1 MSLKRI
7 DNTKMTPYS
16 SSSRQRRNT
25 ISPNIEK
32 NKKIGDYLLLST
44 IGRGTFSKV
53 KLGLHLPT
61 KQKVAIKILDKEK
74 INDEADIERIRRE
87 IHILSILRHPNIVQ
101 LYETIT
107 SDNTIYIIMEYVEG
121 KDLFQ
126 YIYSMQHLTE
136 YKSSQLFRQLISCL
150 EYIHKLGIVHRDIKP
165 ENILL
170 NKNKKI
176 LKLVDFG
183 LSNTYEKDE
192 LIKTAC
198 GSPCYAAPEMI
209 SGKDYEG
216 FYSDLWSCGV
226 VLYCMLVGRLPFDDE
241 DIKKL
246 YHNIKLANYIMPNF
260 LSNYAQDILRR
271 ILVTNPKRRIKLDE
285 LKKHPFILLS
295 EKTPMFKGIIVDNDE
310 IPVDYDIVQM
320 MKEKYF
326 NSEEDYNINCDII
339 VGNIKNNL
347 HNKITT
353 IYYLLFKSK
362 IENNINDAYNRNK
375 YSIDNNNSINNSNN
389 DKSNSQNKNNS
400 ILNDTIKL
408 STNKKKLEINLI
420 SEDEKSPSFVKYI
433 NKIDS
438 NKIIDNERGSKSINQ
453 SIIKT
458 DNNSNNDSNY
468 SFKKNEKGKKIN
480 IHNIKKILFNNTNK
494 QSDENLIIDT
504 NKNIPQNT
512 KKEGITINNDNN
524 EKKFNILVINNFMSD
539 NDSSQTEKYQNIST
553 FNDKIN
559 IYDKNIEKKTK
570 NKKENNL
577 EELNMKNKLKEEK
590 NDIVQAKN
598 IITDNSNLSKN
609 KEYRD
614 NIINKII
621 YNTNKNNSRNVKRL
635 HSVKYSQQKRVKSQ
649 IGNSIKINNFTM
661 SINQTNNIN
670 KIKQKEINNNIN
682 DINKI
687 NKISFNTIKKNHFE
701 NNNINKIIGINN
713 LNLKPFQKCKKNNFN
728 SIENNNKLNDNLSTL
743 SNLSNNINAIK
754 NDDVHR
760 HNYVLSKIT
769 MNKTRKLNKSTSF
782 ANNQRNGNNKF
793 KRYIKKLFEDSLNN
807 DFSENKS
814 LNLTPLYHKNIPKKD
829 KVFKNINININK
841 KNIYYK
847 NYIDSDFPKSNKTS
861 NIIEVF
867 KANEFKN
874 YRKNSNIKSKKIN
887 NNVNNKSIET
897 HPNFVYNIKIE
908 KKGNI
913 IKNKYDFEEKMQKYM
928 KQRFKNCLRKKYSK
942 DKTNNLQ
949 IKISNN
955 YDKKSKSNTKSPN
968 SIASKIK
975 SESCSNKNY
984 MKYNNKILI
993 NNNNSVKS
1001 KNNSNNIKQNIK
1013 NKNKNN
1019 LNNINNI
1026 HNINTKINNNNFLF
1040 AVDFSNVIKKSISR
1054 NKKIKN
1060 RIPINLKNYNFFI
1073 KNDLMNVFKHNFNN
1087 SYNSQ
1092 NKQNTTY
1099 NKECKTTYHSRNKSK
1114 ERYDIIKYSP
1124 INKNKK
1130 SINVKAKSMNK
1141 KNRPRLNTN
1150 LNDINFVHNSKEK
1163 KYHINNGKIKKNV
1176 SPLK

>member
-1 MSLKRI
+1 MSLKKI
-7 DNTKMTPYS
+7 DNKLVLYS

-101 LYETIT
+101 LYETIN
-107 SDNTIYIIMEYVEG
+107 SDNTIYIIMEYIEG

-183 LSNTYEKDE
+183 LGNTYKKDE

-246 YHNIKLANYIMPNF
+246 YHNIKLANYVMPNF

-285 LKKHPFILLS
+285 LKRHPFILLS
-295 EKTPMFKGIIVDNDE
+295 EKTPMYKGIIVDNDE

-339 VGNIKNNL
+339 IGNIKNNL

-353 IYYLLFKSK
+353 IYYLLFKLK
-362 IENNINDAYNRNK
+362 YENHLDDANYKNK
-375 YSIDNNNSINNSNN
+375 FIIDNNSINNSNN
-389 DKSNSQNKNNS
+389 DKSNSHNKNNS

-408 STNKKKLEINLI
+408 STNKKNLEINLI

-438 NKIIDNERGSKSINQ
+438 NKIIDNEREKNSINH
-453 SIIKT
+453 SVIKN
-458 DNNSNNDSNY
+458 DNNSKNDSNY
-468 SFKKNEKGKKIN
+468 SFKKNEKEKKIN

-494 QSDENLIIDT
+494 KSDENSIIDT
-504 NKNIPQNT
+504 NKITPQNT

-539 NDSSQTEKYQNIST
+539 KDSSQNEKYQNLST

-559 IYDKNIEKKTK
+559 IYDKNIKKKSK

-577 EELNMKNKLKEEK
+577 VALNIRNKIKEEK
-590 NDIVQAKN
+590 NDIVQTRSF
-598 IITDNSNLSKN
+598 ITENSNLSKN

-621 YNTNKNNSRNVKRL
+621 FNTNKNNSRNMKRL
-635 HSVKYSQQKRVKSQ
+635 HSIKYYQKKRVNSQ

-661 SINQTNNIN
+661 SINQTNNLN
-670 KIKQKEINNNIN
+670 KIKQKEINYSNTN

-687 NKISFNTIKKNHFE
+687 NNKISFNTIKKNNFE
-701 NNNINKIIGINN
+701 SNNINKIIGINN
-713 LNLKPFQKCKKNNFN
+713 INLKPFQKCKKINFN
-728 SIENNNKLNDNLSTL
+728 SIENNNKLNDNLSNLT
-743 SNLSNNINAIK
+743 NLSSNINAIK
-754 NDDVHR
+754 NDDVNR

-769 MNKTRKLNKSTSF
+769 MNKTKKLNKSTSF
-782 ANNQRNGNNKF
+782 AYNQRNGNNKF

-814 LNLTPLYHKNIPKKD
+814 LNITPLYHKNIPKKD

-841 KNIYYK
+841 KNIYYR
-847 NYIDSDFPKSNKTS
+847 NYIDNDFPKSNKTN

-874 YRKNSNIKSKKIN
+874 YRKNSNIKNKKIN
-887 NNVNNKSIET
+887 NNANNISIET
-897 HPNFVYNIKIE
+897 HPNIAYNIKIE
-908 KKGNI
+908 KKGNL

-968 SIASKIK
+968 SITSKIK

-984 MKYNNKILI
+984 LKYNNKILI
-993 NNNNSVKS
+993 NYNNHSVKS
-1001 KNNSNNIKQNIK
+1001 KNNSNNNKQN
-1013 NKNKNN
+1013 NKNQ
-1019 LNNINNI
+1019 NNINKIN
-1026 HNINTKINNNNFLF
+1026 NINTKINNNNFLF

-1060 RIPINLKNYNFFI
+1060 KNPINLNNYNFLI
-1073 KNDLMNVFKHNFNN
+1073 KNDLLNVFKHNFNN
-1087 SYNSQ
+1087 SNNSQ
-1092 NKQNTTY
+1092 NKQNTAY
-1099 NKECKTTYHSRNKSK
+1099 NTECKTTYHSRNKSK

-1124 INKNKK
+1124 INNNKK
-1130 SINVKAKSMNK
+1130 IIKVKAKSMNK
-1141 KNRPRLNTN
+1141 KNKPKLNSN
-1150 LNDINFVHNSKEK
+1150 LNDINFMHNAKEK
-1163 KYHINNGKIKKNV
+1163 KLIINNGKVKKNIT
-1176 SPLK
+1176 PLK

>member
-7 DNTKMTPYS
+7 DNNKFNLYS

-107 SDNTIYIIMEYVEG
+107 SDNTIYIIMEYIEG

-246 YHNIKLANYIMPNF
+246 YHNIKLANYVMPNF

-285 LKKHPFILLS
+285 LKRHPFMLLS
-295 EKTPMFKGIIVDNDE
+295 EKTPMYKGIMVDNDE
-310 IPVDYDIVQM
+310 IPVEHDIVQQ

-326 NSEEDYNINCDII
+326 NSEEDYSINCDII

-353 IYYLLFKSK
+353 IYYLLYKSK
-362 IENNINDAYNRNK
+362 IENNIEDATNKNK
-375 YSIDNNNSINNSNN
+375 YNSDNNSNN
-389 DKSNSQNKNNS
+389 NINNSQKKNTS
-400 ILNDTIKL
+400 LLNDTIKL
-408 STNKKKLEINLI
+408 STKKKNLEINQI
-420 SEDEKSPSFVKYI
+420 SDDEKSPSFVKYI

-438 NKIIDNERGSKSINQ
+438 NKIIDNESENKSINQ

-458 DNNSNNDSNY
+458 DNCNSKDNSNY
-468 SFKKNEKGKKIN
+468 SFKKNDKIIN

-494 QSDENLIIDT
+494 KSDKNFIIDT
-504 NKNIPQNT
+504 NKNTPKNN
-512 KKEGITINNDNN
+512 KNEKITINNDNN

-539 NDSSQTEKYQNIST
+539 KDSSKTENYQNIST

-559 IYDKNIEKKTK
+559 IYDNKIEKKSK
-570 NKKENNL
+570 IKKENNL
-577 EELNMKNKLKEEK
+577 VTLNMKNKIKEDK
-590 NDIVQAKN
+590 NDIVQTRS
-598 IITDNSNLSKN
+598 IITENSNNSKS
-609 KEYRD
+609 KDYKD

-621 YNTNKNNSRNVKRL
+621 YNTNKNNSRNMKRL
-635 HSVKYSQQKRVKSQ
+635 HSVKYYQKKRVKSQ

-661 SINQTNNIN
+661 SINQANNIN
-670 KIKQKEINNNIN
+670 KIKEKEKEINYNNIN
-682 DINKI
+682 DTNKI
-687 NKISFNTIKKNHFE
+687 SKISFNPLKKNNFE
-701 NNNINKIIGINN
+701 NNNINKTMGINN
-713 LNLKPFQKCKKNNFN
+713 LNLKPFQKCKKINFN
-728 SIENNNKLNDNLSTL
+728 SIDNNNRIIDNFSNV

-754 NDDVHR
+754 NDDIHR
-760 HNYVLSKIT
+760 HNYVLSKIA

-807 DFSENKS
+807 DFKENKS
-814 LNLTPLYHKNIPKKD
+814 LNITPLYHKNIPKKD
-829 KVFKNINININK
+829 KAFKSINMNK
-841 KNIYYK
+841 KNNIYYK
-847 NYIDSDFPKSNKTS
+847 NYIDTDLSKPNKTN
-861 NIIEVF
+861 NIFEVF

-874 YRKNSNIKSKKIN
+874 YRKNSNVKSKKIN
-887 NNVNNKSIET
+887 NISNNISIET
-897 HPNFVYNIKIE
+897 YPNFIYNIKIE

-913 IKNKYDFEEKMQKYM
+913 IKNKYDFEERMQKYM

-942 DKTNNLQ
+942 DKTNNLR

-968 SIASKIK
+968 SITSKIK

-984 MKYNNKILI
+984 LKYNNKILI
-993 NNNNSVKS
+993 NNNNYSVKS
-1001 KNNSNNIKQNIK
+1001 KNNSPYIKQNIA

-1019 LNNINNI
+1019 NKNNNN
-1026 HNINTKINNNNFLF
+1026 NINTKINNNNFLF

-1054 NKKIKN
+1054 NKKTKN
-1060 RIPINLKNYNFFI
+1060 RNPINLNNYNFLI
-1073 KNDLMNVFKHNFNN
+1073 KHDLMNVFKHNFNN

-1092 NKQNTTY
+1092 NKQNIAY
-1099 NKECKTTYHSRNKSK
+1099 NKGCKTTYHSRNKSK
-1114 ERYDIIKYSP
+1114 ERYDMIKYSP
-1124 INKNKK
+1124 INNNQRLANIKAK
-1130 SINVKAKSMNK
+1130 SINK
-1141 KNRPRLNTN
+1141 KIKPKLNIN
-1150 LNDINFVHNSKEK
+1150 LNEINLVHNLKEK
-1163 KYHINNGKIKKNV
+1163 KLVINNGKTKKNFT
-1176 SPLK
+1176 PLK

>member
-7 DNTKMTPYS
+7 DNKLSLYS

-107 SDNTIYIIMEYVEG
+107 SDNNIYIIMEYIEG

-246 YHNIKLANYIMPNF
+246 YHNIKLANYVMPNF

-285 LKKHPFILLS
+285 LKRHPFILMS
-295 EKTPMFKGIIVDNDE
+295 EKTPMYKGIIVDNDE

-320 MKEKYF
+320 MKEKYL

-353 IYYLLFKSK
+353 IYYLLFKLK
-362 IENNINDAYNRNK
+362 LENHLDGANYKNK
-375 YSIDNNNSINNSNN
+375 YSIDNNNSINNSNI
-389 DKSNSQNKNNS
+389 DKSNSHNKNHS

-408 STNKKKLEINLI
+408 STNKKNLEINQI

-433 NKIDS
+433 KKIDS
-438 NKIIDNERGSKSINQ
+438 NKILDNEKGNKSINQ

-458 DNNSNNDSNY
+458 DNNSNNNSNY
-468 SFKKNEKGKKIN
+468 SFKNNEKEKKIN

-494 QSDENLIIDT
+494 KSDGNSVVDN
-504 NKNIPQNT
+504 NKNTPQNR

-539 NDSSQTEKYQNIST
+539 KDSSQNG
-553 FNDKIN
+553 IN
-559 IYDKNIEKKTK
+559 IYDKNIEKKSKIKNK

-577 EELNMKNKLKEEK
+577 VTLNMKNKIKEEK
-590 NDIVQAKN
+590 NDIAQTRS
-598 IITDNSNLSKN
+598 IITENSNLSKN

-621 YNTNKNNSRNVKRL
+621 YNTNKNNSRNMKRL
-635 HSVKYSQQKRVKSQ
+635 HSVKYYQKKRVKSQ
-649 IGNSIKINNFTM
+649 IGNSIKINNYTM
-661 SINQTNNIN
+661 SINQTNNLN
-670 KIKQKEINNNIN
+670 KIKQKEINYSN
-682 DINKI
+682 INKI
-687 NKISFNTIKKNHFE
+687 NKISFNTIKKNNFE
-701 NNNINKIIGINN
+701 SNNINKILGINN
-713 LNLKPFQKCKKNNFN
+713 LNLKPFQKCKKINFN
-728 SIENNNKLNDNLSTL
+728 SIENNTKLNDNLSNL

-754 NDDVHR
+754 NDDVNR
-760 HNYVLSKIT
+760 HNYVLSKIA
-769 MNKTRKLNKSTSF
+769 MSKTRKLNKSTSF
-782 ANNQRNGNNKF
+782 ANNQRIGNNKF
-793 KRYIKKLFEDSLNN
+793 KRYIKKLFEDSVNN

-814 LNLTPLYHKNIPKKD
+814 LNITPLYHHKNIIPKKD
-829 KVFKNINININK
+829 KVFKNISININK

-847 NYIDSDFPKSNKTS
+847 NNIDTDFPKSNKTS
-861 NIIEVF
+861 NIIELF
-867 KANEFKN
+867 KGNEFKN
-874 YRKNSNIKSKKIN
+874 YRKNNNIKNKKIN
-887 NNVNNKSIET
+887 NNVNNMSIET

-942 DKTNNLQ
+942 DKTNNLM
-949 IKISNN
+949 IKISNL

-968 SIASKIK
+968 SITSKIK

-984 MKYNNKILI
+984 LKQNNKILI
-993 NNNNSVKS
+993 NNNNYSVKS

-1013 NKNKNN
+1013 NKNKNK
-1019 LNNINNI
+1019 NNINNI
-1026 HNINTKINNNNFLF
+1026 NNINTKINNNNFLF

-1060 RIPINLKNYNFFI
+1060 RNPINLNNYNFLI
-1073 KNDLMNVFKHNFNN
+1073 KNDLMNIFKHNFNN

-1092 NKQNTTY
+1092 NKQNTAY
-1099 NKECKTTYHSRNKSK
+1099 NTECKTTYHSRNKSK

-1124 INKNKK
+1124 INNNKK
-1130 SINVKAKSMNK
+1130 SIKVKAKSMNK
-1141 KNRPRLNTN
+1141 KNKTKLNTN

-1163 KYHINNGKIKKNV
+1163 KLIINNGKVKKIIN
-1176 SPLK
+1176 PLK

>member
-1 MSLKRI
+1 MSLKKI
-7 DNTKMTPYS
+7 DNKLVLYS

-101 LYETIT
+101 LYETIN
-107 SDNTIYIIMEYVEG
+107 SDNTIYIIMEYIEG

-183 LSNTYEKDE
+183 LGNTYKKDE

-246 YHNIKLANYIMPNF
+246 YHNIKLANYVMPNF

-285 LKKHPFILLS
+285 LKRHPFILLS
-295 EKTPMFKGIIVDNDE
+295 EKTPMYKGIIVDNDE

-339 VGNIKNNL
+339 IGNI
-347 HNKITT
+347 KITT
-353 IYYLLFKSK
+353 IYYLLFKLK
-362 IENNINDAYNRNK
+362 YENHLDDANYKNK
-375 YSIDNNNSINNSNN
+375 FIIDNNSINNSNN
-389 DKSNSQNKNNS
+389 DKSNSHNKNNS

-408 STNKKKLEINLI
+408 STNKKNLEINLI

-438 NKIIDNERGSKSINQ
+438 NKIIDNEREKNSINH
-453 SIIKT
+453 SVIKN
-458 DNNSNNDSNY
+458 DNNSKNDSNY
-468 SFKKNEKGKKIN
+468 SFKKNEKEKKIN

-494 QSDENLIIDT
+494 KSDENSIIDT
-504 NKNIPQNT
+504 NKNTPQNT

-539 NDSSQTEKYQNIST
+539 KDSSQNEKYQNLST

-559 IYDKNIEKKTK
+559 IYDKNIEKKSK

-577 EELNMKNKLKEEK
+577 VALNIRNKIKEEK
-590 NDIVQAKN
+590 NDIVQTRSF
-598 IITDNSNLSKN
+598 ITENSNLSKN

-621 YNTNKNNSRNVKRL
+621 FNTNKNNSRNMKRL
-635 HSVKYSQQKRVKSQ
+635 HSIKYYQKKRVNSQ

-661 SINQTNNIN
+661 SINQTNNLN
-670 KIKQKEINNNIN
+670 KIKQKEINYSNIN

-687 NKISFNTIKKNHFE
+687 NNKISFNTIKK
-701 NNNINKIIGINN
+701 II
-713 LNLKPFQKCKKNNFN
+713 LK
-728 SIENNNKLNDNLSTL
+728 T
-743 SNLSNNINAIK
+743 
-754 NDDVHR
+754 
-760 HNYVLSKIT
+760 
-769 MNKTRKLNKSTSF
+769 
-782 ANNQRNGNNKF
+782 
-793 KRYIKKLFEDSLNN
+793 
-807 DFSENKS
+807 
-814 LNLTPLYHKNIPKKD
+814 
-829 KVFKNINININK
+829 
-841 KNIYYK
+841 
-847 NYIDSDFPKSNKTS
+847 
-861 NIIEVF
+861 II
-867 KANEFKN
+867 
-874 YRKNSNIKSKKIN
+874 
-887 NNVNNKSIET
+887 
-897 HPNFVYNIKIE
+897 
-908 KKGNI
+908 
-913 IKNKYDFEEKMQKYM
+913 
-928 KQRFKNCLRKKYSK
+928 
-942 DKTNNLQ
+942 
-949 IKISNN
+949 
-955 YDKKSKSNTKSPN
+955 
-968 SIASKIK
+968 
-975 SESCSNKNY
+975 
-984 MKYNNKILI
+984 
-993 NNNNSVKS
+993 
-1001 KNNSNNIKQNIK
+1001 
-1013 NKNKNN
+1013 
-1019 LNNINNI
+1019 
-1026 HNINTKINNNNFLF
+1026 
-1040 AVDFSNVIKKSISR
+1040 
-1054 NKKIKN
+1054 
-1060 RIPINLKNYNFFI
+1060 
-1073 KNDLMNVFKHNFNN
+1073 
-1087 SYNSQ
+1087 
-1092 NKQNTTY
+1092 
-1099 NKECKTTYHSRNKSK
+1099 
-1114 ERYDIIKYSP
+1114 
-1124 INKNKK
+1124 
-1130 SINVKAKSMNK
+1130 
-1141 KNRPRLNTN
+1141 
-1150 LNDINFVHNSKEK
+1150 
-1163 KYHINNGKIKKNV
+1163 
-1176 SPLK
+1176 

>member
-7 DNTKMTPYS
+7 ENNKMTLYS

-53 KLGLHLPT
+53 KLGLHMPT

-107 SDNTIYIIMEYVEG
+107 RDNNIYIIMEYIEG

-126 YIYSMQHLTE
+126 YIYYMQHLTE

-226 VLYCMLVGRLPFDDE
+226 VLYCMLVGKLPFDDE
-241 DIKKL
+241 DINKL
-246 YHNIKLANYIMPNF
+246 YHNIKLANYVMPNF

-271 ILVTNPKRRIKLDE
+271 ILVPNPKKRIKLDE
-285 LKKHPFILLS
+285 IKRHPFILLS
-295 EKTPMFKGIIVDNDE
+295 EKTPIYSGIIVDNDE
-310 IPVDYDIVQM
+310 IPVDSDIVQM
-320 MKEKYF
+320 MKEKFF

-353 IYYLLFKSK
+353 IYYLLYKSK
-362 IENNINDAYNRNK
+362 IENNIDEANNKNK
-375 YSIDNNNSINNSNN
+375 YNIDNDSNNNMNNSQI
-389 DKSNSQNKNNS
+389 KNAS
-400 ILNDTIKL
+400 FLNDTIKL
-408 STNKKKLEINLI
+408 STNKKNLEINQI

-438 NKIIDNERGSKSINQ
+438 NKIIDNESENKSINQ

-458 DNNSNNDSNY
+458 DNCDSNNNSNY
-468 SFKKNEKGKKIN
+468 SFKRKEKKIN
-480 IHNIKKILFNNTNK
+480 IHNIKKILFNNSNK
-494 QSDENLIIDT
+494 NSDENLNIET
-504 NKNIPQNT
+504 NKNTPKNT
-512 KKEGITINNDNN
+512 KNENITINNDNN

-539 NDSSQTEKYQNIST
+539 KDSSQTEKYQNISN

-559 IYDKNIEKKTK
+559 IYEKIEKKSK

-577 EELNMKNKLKEEK
+577 NMKNKIKEEK
-590 NDIVQAKN
+590 NDIVQTRS
-598 IITDNSNLSKN
+598 IITENSNNYIN
-609 KEYRD
+609 KDYKD

-621 YNTNKNNSRNVKRL
+621 YNTNKNNSRNMKRL
-635 HSVKYSQQKRVKSQ
+635 HSIKYYQKKRVKSQ
-649 IGNSIKINNFTM
+649 IGNSIKNNNFTM

-670 KIKQKEINNNIN
+670 KIKEKEINNNTN
-682 DINKI
+682 DTNKI
-687 NKISFNTIKKNHFE
+687 NKISFNTIKKNNFE
-701 NNNINKIIGINN
+701 NNNINKIIGMNN
-713 LNLKPFQKCKKNNFN
+713 LNLRPFQKCKKINFN
-728 SIENNNKLNDNLSTL
+728 SIDNNKLIDNFSNL

-754 NDDVHR
+754 NDDIHR

-769 MNKTRKLNKSTSF
+769 MNKTQKLNKSTSF

-807 DFSENKS
+807 DFKENKS
-814 LNLTPLYHKNIPKKD
+814 LNITPLCHKNIPKKD
-829 KVFKNINININK
+829 KVFKNINMNK
-841 KNIYYK
+841 RNNNYYK
-847 NYIDSDFPKSNKTS
+847 NYIDNDLSKSNKTS

-874 YRKNSNIKSKKIN
+874 YRKNSNIKNKKIN
-887 NNVNNKSIET
+887 NKANNISIET
-897 HPNFVYNIKIE
+897 HPNFIYNIKIE

-913 IKNKYDFEEKMQKYM
+913 IKSKYDFEEKMQKYM
-928 KQRFKNCLRKKYSK
+928 KQRFKNCLLKKYSK
-942 DKTNNLQ
+942 DKTSNLR

-968 SIASKIK
+968 SITSKIK

-984 MKYNNKILI
+984 LKNNNKILI
-993 NNNNSVKS
+993 SNNNYSVKS
-1001 KNNSNNIKQNIK
+1001 KNNSNNIKQIILNK
-1013 NKNKNN
+1013 NRNKNN
-1019 LNNINNI
+1019 M
-1026 HNINTKINNNNFLF
+1026 NTKNNNNNFFF

-1060 RIPINLKNYNFFI
+1060 RIPINLNNYNFLM

-1092 NKQNTTY
+1092 NKQNPAY
-1099 NKECKTTYHSRNKSK
+1099 NKGCKTAYHSRNKSNDK
-1114 ERYDIIKYSP
+1114 YDIIKYSP
-1124 INKNKK
+1124 INNNKKLIKAK
-1130 SINVKAKSMNK
+1130 SINK
-1141 KNRPRLNTN
+1141 KNNPKLNTN
-1150 LNDINFVHNSKEK
+1150 LNEINLVHNSKEK
-1163 KYHINNGKIKKNV
+1163 KLIINNGKTKK
-1176 SPLK
+1176 SFIPMK